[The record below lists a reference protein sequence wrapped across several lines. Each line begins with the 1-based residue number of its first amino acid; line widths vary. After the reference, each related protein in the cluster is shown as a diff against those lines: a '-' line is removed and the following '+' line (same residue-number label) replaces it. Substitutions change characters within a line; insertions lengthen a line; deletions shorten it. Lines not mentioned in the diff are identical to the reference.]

1 MEELMLPALHIAP
14 EILSRWP
21 QSRLGCLVHE
31 VQVEESRADAQNY
44 LSEILAPM
52 LQRLLQDTPLA
63 SIPNLSESRAAYK
76 AFGRDPGR
84 YRISSEALYRRIRQ
98 GKALYRINSVV
109 DANNLASLETGFS
122 VGSYD
127 LSQVGSDILLRLGQA
142 GEVYR
147 GIGKEDLPLEN
158 LPLLCDAQGP
168 FGGATSDSTRAMI
181 RPETTTCLTV
191 IYGFS
196 SLDALDRA
204 MQTTARLFADFTQSR
219 PLTAPFVVPPSP
231 AA

>member
-1 MEELMLPALHIAP
+1 MLPILHIAP
-14 EILSRWP
+14 EILSLYP
-21 QSRLGCLVHE
+21 QSRLGCLVHD
-31 VQVEESRADAQNY
+31 VQVEEPRADAQTY
-44 LSEILAPM
+44 LSETLSPM

-63 SIPNLSESRAAYK
+63 DIPNLRESRAAYK
-76 AFGRDPGR
+76 AFGKDPGR
-84 YRISSEALYRRIRQ
+84 YRISSESLYRRIRQ
-98 GKALYRINSVV
+98 GKELYRINSVV

-127 LSQVGSDILLRLGQA
+127 LSHVDKDILLRLGQP

-147 GIGKEDLPLEN
+147 GIGKDALNLEN

-196 SLDALDRA
+196 TLKELDRA
-204 MQTTARLFADFTQSR
+204 MQATERLFARFTQSR
-219 PLTAPFVVPPSP
+219 ALTAPFMVPLQG
-231 AA
+231 A